1 MSKQDKTEDWLGENA
16 IAVRGGQGG
25 YWSTGGNM
33 RIGRRSIIRVA
44 MLHHPKVPSIMMQGN
59 QVQLLFSLFCYL
71 VQQYTLSAA
80 YYHDAISLSNIQY
93 EFLPTCHFN
102 LSGKV

>member
-1 MSKQDKTEDWLGENA
+1 MSKQDKTKDWLGENA

-44 MLHHPKVPSIMMQGN
+44 MLHHPKVPSIMMQGKP
-59 QVQLLFSLFCYL
+59 SPTSFCYL

-80 YYHDAISLSNIQY
+80 YYHDAISLSNIPY
-93 EFLPTCHFN
+93 
-102 LSGKV
+102 